1 MNAHTHHLALAYGA
15 LWHLVS
21 TDPGL
26 HLARRTL
33 RDRLS
38 NDQRAKGIA
47 MARSAGCLITLH
59 ELTVVDVNE
68 EATHV
73 PEKHPAVRALR
84 IAEARLSVL
93 AEAHEAVS

>member
-21 TDPGL
+21 ADPGL
-26 HLARRTL
+26 HQARHQL

-38 NDQRAKGIA
+38 KDQRAKGIA

-59 ELTVVDVNE
+59 ELASVDVE
-68 EATHV
+68 PMPLPETH
-73 PEKHPAVRALR
+73 PIVRALR
-84 IAEARLSVL
+84 IVEAGHCTLD
-93 AEAHEAVS
+93 EALDAVS